1 MLIALLYC
9 EPDRIAAAALACDQT
24 PYGDNYWDEI
34 HPAKIERG
42 SISETAYATVA
53 NPTLRQRL
61 LQIGLDDSCDG
72 TELARELESAVA
84 PDYHSER
91 AA

>member
-24 PYGDNYWDEI
+24 PYGDSYWEEI
-34 HPAKIERG
+34 HPFNFEHG
-42 SISETAYATVA
+42 SIFETAYTTVA
-53 NPTLRQRL
+53 NPSLRQRL

-72 TELARELESAVA
+72 VALAKELELAAA

>member
-9 EPDRIAAAALACDQT
+9 EHDRIGAAALACDQT
-24 PYGDNYWDEI
+24 PYGQQYWDQI

-42 SISETAYATVA
+42 SIFETAYTTVA
-53 NPTLRQRL
+53 NPSLRSRL
-61 LQIGLDDSCDG
+61 LQIGMDESCDG
-72 TELARELESAVA
+72 VALAKELETAIA

-91 AA
+91 TA

>member
-9 EPDRIAAAALACDQT
+9 ESDRIAAAALACDQT
-24 PYGDNYWDEI
+24 PYGERYWDEI
-34 HPAKIERG
+34 HPVKIERG
-42 SISETAYATVA
+42 SIFETAYTTVA
-53 NPTLRQRL
+53 NPSLRQRL
-61 LQIGLDDSCDG
+61 LQIGVDDSCDG
-72 TELARELESAVA
+72 TALAKELESAVA